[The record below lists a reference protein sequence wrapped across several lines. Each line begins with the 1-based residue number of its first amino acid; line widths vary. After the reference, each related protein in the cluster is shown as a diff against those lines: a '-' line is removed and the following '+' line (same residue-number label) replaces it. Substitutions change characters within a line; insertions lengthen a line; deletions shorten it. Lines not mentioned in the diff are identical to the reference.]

1 MCVYLLQ
8 RSKADLC
15 KSAHLSGTGTEK
27 IHTELVF
34 FSLTSFKVETGE
46 DTQLPTRVSFL
57 TRSLFVVCSNVFYF
71 FSLEWDLSLWMYWER
86 KKPDTLKTKQK
97 KEMENVC
104 ELKHSQAHCIDS
116 ISWNMFLQTEQSQY
130 FPVFI
135 KKKKSLSKHGGRS
148 FFFMALLNRFNLFW
162 QWETRRGVSWRIFM
176 RTWFFFLAGV
186 ECVWTTFMK
195 KKKKCVLCLNKTSM
209 ETSTDL
215 QRDPNFTCQL

>member
-1 MCVYLLQ
+1 MFFGLFFTFSFFFFFWSPSFHTFDVCVYLLQ

-57 TRSLFVVCSNVFYF
+57 TRSLFVVCSNVFFF

-135 KKKKSLSKHGGRS
+135 KKKKS
-148 FFFMALLNRFNLFW
+148 F
-162 QWETRRGVSWRIFM
+162 
-176 RTWFFFLAGV
+176 
-186 ECVWTTFMK
+186 
-195 KKKKCVLCLNKTSM
+195 
-209 ETSTDL
+209 
-215 QRDPNFTCQL
+215 